1 MNRLREFRKRAFLSE
16 VRLAKLAGVTPMTIS
31 RLEAG
36 ISCPYPET
44 QKKIATALK
53 VDVHEIFDPAL
64 RPISSNERQV
74 NCRWCHGQLIGL
86 HWNPTR
92 CELIVRKMPRAVKV
106 HENGFFYHE
115 DCLKEKLR
123 IGLYIFKSSQK

>member
-1 MNRLREFRKRAFLSE
+1 
-16 VRLAKLAGVTPMTIS
+16 MTIS

-44 QKKIATALK
+44 QKKIAAALK
-53 VDVHEIFDPAL
+53 VDVREIFDPAL
-64 RPISSNERQV
+64 RPISPNECRLT
-74 NCRWCHGQLIGL
+74 CRWCGGQVVGL
-86 HWNPTR
+86 NWNPTR

-106 HENGFFYHE
+106 HKNGFFYHE

-123 IGLYIFKSSQK
+123 IELYILKSPQK